1 MKIDFDEQF
10 NSGNGDNETTKE
22 YKPGTVKMTGF
33 AIKAGEKK
41 VYFTIPFSYSKSAS
55 ESMADKGGS
64 MGGIGKMSGFM
75 KGENQNSH

>member
-1 MKIDFDEQF
+1 
-10 NSGNGDNETTKE
+10 
-22 YKPGTVKMTGF
+22 MTGF

-55 ESMADKGGS
+55 ESMAEKGGG

-75 KGENQNSH
+75 KGENHNSH